1 MPTEVDGTERTATP
15 MPSALRV
22 AHVTRAVTLLIAG
35 FAITFSATMHGNA
48 DFDRWLLLASL
59 VLIGLAT
66 AVEYA
71 KIREQFGRTIG
82 SFQSI
87 KHLAADM
94 LCRTEQV
101 RALAWD
107 AAVAAEDL
115 GEDGSELPVAAA
127 VAMTAPL

>member
-1 MPTEVDGTERTATP
+1 M
-15 MPSALRV
+15 
-22 AHVTRAVTLLIAG
+22 
-35 FAITFSATMHGNA
+35 
-48 DFDRWLLLASL
+48 
-59 VLIGLAT
+59 
-66 AVEYA
+66 EYA

-107 AAVAAEDL
+107 TAVAAEDL
-115 GEDGSELPVAAA
+115 GERPVSDKRLRRTARDARATADARDEQDRGDEDRTEQDRVSDRIPEQSEEDE
-127 VAMTAPL
+127 